1 MATEKRLIDANALLE
16 DCGEEPYMWF
26 DDCDREVQE
35 HSDWLKYTEMIKRQ
49 PTIEAVEVVHAR
61 WRWGYNSMNQ
71 YGAWCAE
78 CECGWEDKGKDDD
91 FIRVQGLVIAHKY
104 CPNCGAKMD
113 GDKDSNLLFADM
125 EEIIDATD

>member
-1 MATEKRLIDANALLE
+1 MENKSTCHMTNEKRLIDVN
-16 DCGEEPYMWF
+16 EELRKMQAVLDENPDKKDTVAYKSFQSVM
-26 DDCDREVQE
+26 EG
-35 HSDWLKYTEMIKRQ
+35 LKKA
-49 PTIEAVEVVHAR
+49 PTVEAVEVVHAM

-78 CECGWEDKGKDDD
+78 CECGWEDKGTNDD

-113 GDKDSNLLFADM
+113 GDGNG
-125 EEIIDATD
+125 

>member
-1 MATEKRLIDANALLE
+1 MENNKRLIDANALLE
-16 DCGEEPYMWF
+16 KME
-26 DDCDREVQE
+26 
-35 HSDWLKYTEMIKRQ
+35 YTSTDVCADYGDGFCQHGYSTPLLRLMVSET
-49 PTIEAVEVVHAR
+49 PTVDAVEVVYAR

-78 CECGWEDKGKDDD
+78 CECGWEDKGTGDD

-113 GDKDSNLLFADM
+113 GN
-125 EEIIDATD
+125 